1 MKFNN
6 PPKNLLEK
14 EKRAE
19 AFINFMDAE
28 TPKMPER
35 QRVKEKE
42 PTHTFSIRLPVSLV
56 EDLKEISNI
65 TGLSINAVCIDTLRP
80 AIRKKLKEII
90 AE

>member
-28 TPKMPER
+28 TPKPPER

-42 PTHTFSIRLPVSLV
+42 PTHTFSIKKFQTLQGFQSMPFA
-56 EDLKEISNI
+56 
-65 TGLSINAVCIDTLRP
+65 SIPSDQLLR
-80 AIRKKLKEII
+80 KN
-90 AE
+90 